1 MYLILWQY
9 TWSHI
14 KVVSISQNWPITHF
28 LPDFRVTNT
37 SNSTITTTVD
47 YVSLLNN
54 WPLLLQSRF
63 LLIRMRVSPDQDP
76 PAGEGAVG
84 ARSLKASGKV
94 LESTGSKISTFY
106 GRSKC
111 YRWLNQVL
119 LLTLSMAVHLLVE
132 SKLARIV
139 LHHELPEQALD
150 DLFD

>member
-1 MYLILWQY
+1 MKTDLRNGKRLGCMIWFKFHYLFDWTILGSNLKQLQICY
-9 TWSHI
+9 RPMISIVSI
-14 KVVSISQNWPITHF
+14 KVVSTFMWLWPMTHL
-28 LPDFRVTNT
+28 LPDFRVTST

-63 LLIRMRVSPDQDP
+63 LLIRMRVSPDQDR

-106 GRSKC
+106 WRS
-111 YRWLNQVL
+111 RWLDEVY
-119 LLTLSMAVHLLVE
+119 
-132 SKLARIV
+132 
-139 LHHELPEQALD
+139 
-150 DLFD
+150 